1 MTSLD
6 VLAMSAVLLF
16 GVPHG
21 GLDGAIARRSG
32 WPKGFISWFGFNITY
47 VLLAALVI
55 WVWWQWPLL
64 GLAVFLTISGLH
76 FGSSDIVTT
85 KSTLAEKP
93 LYRWLPLL
101 AHGGLVPIAIP
112 NLQSLQVQP
121 LFTLL
126 VGEVGTTM
134 LMNAVSLLFLPWL
147 ACFAVYCGY
156 ATIYPAWRK
165 PLLNLIIVLILVF
178 WLSPLVSFALYFCVW
193 HSRCHTLRI
202 WRSLKQE
209 SERRRSLI
217 EAVIYSVAAWVAALG
232 FYIVFQ
238 QSFTTALIQITFIGL
253 AALTVPHML
262 LVDFADKLKRP
273 NLWP

>member
-32 WPKGFISWFGFNITY
+32 WPKGFISWFGFNLTY

-93 LYRWLPLL
+93 VYRWLPLL

-134 LMNAVSLLFLPWL
+134 LMNAVSLLFLP
-147 ACFAVYCGY
+147 
-156 ATIYPAWRK
+156 
-165 PLLNLIIVLILVF
+165 
-178 WLSPLVSFALYFCVW
+178 
-193 HSRCHTLRI
+193 
-202 WRSLKQE
+202 
-209 SERRRSLI
+209 
-217 EAVIYSVAAWVAALG
+217 
-232 FYIVFQ
+232 
-238 QSFTTALIQITFIGL
+238 
-253 AALTVPHML
+253 
-262 LVDFADKLKRP
+262 
-273 NLWP
+273 